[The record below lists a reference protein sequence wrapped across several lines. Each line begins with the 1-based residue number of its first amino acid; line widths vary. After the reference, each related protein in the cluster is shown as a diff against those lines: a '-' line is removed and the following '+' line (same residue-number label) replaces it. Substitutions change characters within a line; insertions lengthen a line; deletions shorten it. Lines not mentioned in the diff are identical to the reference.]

1 MYNDY
6 HLNRV
11 PQHFDSIISPDV
23 VCDMST
29 DSVLGDESHL
39 YDTLCPINPITGH
52 RDSMLSRLF
61 SGNVSNADTNRMNAV
76 TNRQNANTNAA
87 VGAAQIRGIIA
98 GAIKTAEETSGI
110 KIDNRNKQRIA
121 DLTIIGLGLSNDEKA
136 NRTYIGSD
144 VRNVMDSGDLE
155 GAAYR
160 VTGRLGWILQNVN
173 PFGGLFKK

>member
-61 SGNVSNADTNRMNAV
+61 SGNVSDTEKQLILSQLATLKGVNSPRDLSDEDLIALIPSRYMSDPVEMERYRAV
-76 TNRQNANTNAA
+76 VDELRNSVNSVEEPVEPTPPTPAPAP
-87 VGAAQIRGIIA
+87 V
-98 GAIKTAEETSGI
+98 AE
-110 KIDNRNKQRIA
+110 
-121 DLTIIGLGLSNDEKA
+121 
-136 NRTYIGSD
+136 
-144 VRNVMDSGDLE
+144 
-155 GAAYR
+155 
-160 VTGRLGWILQNVN
+160 
-173 PFGGLFKK
+173 

>member
-61 SGNVSNADTNRMNAV
+61 SGNVSDTEKQLILSQLATLKGVNSPRDLSDEDLIALIPSRYMSDPVEMERYRAV
-76 TNRQNANTNAA
+76 VDELRNSVNSVEEPVEPTPPIPAPAPAA
-87 VGAAQIRGIIA
+87 
-98 GAIKTAEETSGI
+98 E
-110 KIDNRNKQRIA
+110 
-121 DLTIIGLGLSNDEKA
+121 
-136 NRTYIGSD
+136 
-144 VRNVMDSGDLE
+144 
-155 GAAYR
+155 
-160 VTGRLGWILQNVN
+160 
-173 PFGGLFKK
+173 

>member
-11 PQHFDSIISPDV
+11 PKNFDSIISPDV

-61 SGNVSNADTNRMNAV
+61 SGNVSDTEKQLILSQLATLKGVNSPRDLSDEDLIALIPSRYMSDPVEMERYRAV
-76 TNRQNANTNAA
+76 VDELRNSVNSVEEPVEPVEPTPPIPAPAPAA
-87 VGAAQIRGIIA
+87 
-98 GAIKTAEETSGI
+98 E
-110 KIDNRNKQRIA
+110 
-121 DLTIIGLGLSNDEKA
+121 
-136 NRTYIGSD
+136 
-144 VRNVMDSGDLE
+144 
-155 GAAYR
+155 
-160 VTGRLGWILQNVN
+160 
-173 PFGGLFKK
+173 

>member
-61 SGNVSNADTNRMNAV
+61 SGNVSDTEKQLILSQLV
-76 TNRQNANTNAA
+76 TLKGVNSPRDLSDEDLIALIPSRYMSDPVEMERYRALVDELRN
-87 VGAAQIRGIIA
+87 VGEEPVEPVDPVEPTPPTPAPTP
-98 GAIKTAEETSGI
+98 TAE
-110 KIDNRNKQRIA
+110 
-121 DLTIIGLGLSNDEKA
+121 
-136 NRTYIGSD
+136 
-144 VRNVMDSGDLE
+144 
-155 GAAYR
+155 
-160 VTGRLGWILQNVN
+160 
-173 PFGGLFKK
+173 

>member
-29 DSVLGDESHL
+29 ESVIGDESHL

-61 SGNVSNADTNRMNAV
+61 SGNVSDTEKQLILSQLATLKGVNSPRDLSDEDLISLIPSRYMSDPVEMERYRALVDELRNSVEKPVEPVEPTPPISAP
-76 TNRQNANTNAA
+76 APAA
-87 VGAAQIRGIIA
+87 
-98 GAIKTAEETSGI
+98 E
-110 KIDNRNKQRIA
+110 
-121 DLTIIGLGLSNDEKA
+121 
-136 NRTYIGSD
+136 
-144 VRNVMDSGDLE
+144 
-155 GAAYR
+155 
-160 VTGRLGWILQNVN
+160 
-173 PFGGLFKK
+173 

>member
-29 DSVLGDESHL
+29 ESVIGDESHL

-61 SGNVSNADTNRMNAV
+61 SGNVSDTEKQLILSQLATLKGVNSPRDLSDEDLISLIPSRYMSDPVEMERYRALVDELRNSVVDPGEPVEPTPTPAP
-76 TNRQNANTNAA
+76 APAA
-87 VGAAQIRGIIA
+87 
-98 GAIKTAEETSGI
+98 E
-110 KIDNRNKQRIA
+110 
-121 DLTIIGLGLSNDEKA
+121 
-136 NRTYIGSD
+136 
-144 VRNVMDSGDLE
+144 
-155 GAAYR
+155 
-160 VTGRLGWILQNVN
+160 
-173 PFGGLFKK
+173 